1 MNAVLQA
8 SQSVRQRAQARS
20 VALLAAF
27 APPPGA
33 RRLTAAPGVSGG
45 LLRRPAQNR
54 GPYIASSTAW
64 WSVPQ
69 DASAVLDYESTHL
82 PRGFTMGGY
91 GAVET
96 DEPAAPAGNAHGA
109 WFRSWGAG
117 PNGLLTVEV
126 AYPRS
131 GQAYLR
137 VDAYEY
143 WTPVRPAAERM
154 PAGVTVITIT
164 SVQAS
169 SGPSVPPLAT
179 VTDPAR
185 VSRII
190 AVVNGLALDTYPL
203 AFGCPPMPVTD
214 TSSLIR
220 LAFLVR
226 ADGPAL
232 ATVTGGPDPTT
243 PCTGGIAFEVGGR
256 QQPALASRTPFSTQ
270 VLALAGVT

>member
-1 MNAVLQA
+1 MLQA
-8 SQSVRQRAQARS
+8 SQSVRQQAQARS
-20 VALLAAF
+20 AALLTAF

-45 LLRRPAQNR
+45 LLRHPAQNL
-54 GPYIASSTAW
+54 GPYLASSTAW

-82 PRGFTMGGY
+82 PRGFKAGAY

-96 DEPAAPAGNAHGA
+96 MDEPVAPAGNAHGT

-117 PNGLLTVEV
+117 ATGLLTVEV
-126 AYPRS
+126 AYPTS
-131 GQAYLR
+131 GQAYVR

-143 WTPVRPAAERM
+143 WTPVRPAAERV

-169 SGPSVPPLAT
+169 GVPSVPPLAT

-190 AVVNGLALDTYPL
+190 AVVNGLGLDTYPL
-203 AFGCPPMPVTD
+203 VFGCPPMPLRD
-214 TSSLIR
+214 SSSLIR
-220 LAFLVR
+220 LAFLAR
-226 ADGPAL
+226 AGGPAL
-232 ATVTGGPDPTT
+232 ATATGGPDPTS
-243 PCTGGIAFEVGGR
+243 PCTEGIAFEVGGR
-256 QQPALASRTPFSTQ
+256 QQSALASTTPFSTQ
-270 VLALAGVT
+270 VLALAGVK